1 MSRAAWPV
9 LGSTL
14 ALLATSTVLCLQIN
28 IVVNTTASPLR
39 PATAVA
45 GSLQFFVLAILW
57 WLAVS
62 RILHTGRA
70 THPNLT
76 FGLGLFACALA
87 AAVSAASLVYLR
99 NAGAESEAVAQLQ
112 TRLLV
117 ATSVAV
123 TFATGLQLAS
133 IISHF
138 IASREPASLKR
149 EASEMPAEQPTRR
162 LRRIKSI
169 PYSQTKSSGDETAQE
184 KMASPPLPPSPV
196 VTTTPKG
203 FVFTSP
209 FARAVRSSSFKQKS
223 TAPKKQRRRASEDSD
238 IRRTSLQGSSFDS
251 WDTSSVDIHNR
262 QVVLEMSTPS
272 SAKQQ
277 SLETIP
283 ASPSHS
289 RRSSVG
295 SPTDPGF
302 PQSLR
307 TSRSLSH
314 GTLKHREEAR
324 PTPASSI
331 HELHIHPLFRS
342 DSQDPPPLA
351 SPGTSVVASPI
362 AGQVITRRE
371 SSKSLGGMLSGSTSG
386 LHSPLAHQTCFE
398 SSEPTPDGSHASE
411 EDSEGERP
419 TTAPVPPWLLTQ
431 ERDQSDE

>member
-1 MSRAAWPV
+1 MSRAVWPV

-28 IVVNTTASPLR
+28 IVVNTNSSPLR

-45 GSLQFFVLAILW
+45 GSLQFVVLAILW

-70 THPNLT
+70 AHPNLT
-76 FGLGLFACALA
+76 FGLGLLACALA
-87 AAVSAASLVYLR
+87 AAVSAAALVYLR

-112 TRLLV
+112 SRLLV
-117 ATSVAV
+117 GTSVAV

-138 IASREPASLKR
+138 IASREPGPVKR

-184 KMASPPLPPSPV
+184 MASPPLPPSPI
-196 VTTTPKG
+196 VTTSPKG
-203 FVFTSP
+203 CVFTSP
-209 FARAVRSSSFKQKS
+209 FYRAVRSSSFKQKP
-223 TAPKKQRRRASEDSD
+223 TAAKKEQRPASEDSD
-238 IRRTSLQGSSFDS
+238 TRRTSLQGSSFDS

-262 QVVLEMSTPS
+262 QVVLEMSTSS

-277 SLETIP
+277 GLETIP

-295 SPTDPGF
+295 SPTDTGF

-314 GTLKHREEAR
+314 STLKHREEAR

-371 SSKSLGGMLSGSTSG
+371 SSKSLGGMLSGSASG
-386 LHSPLAHQTCFE
+386 LHSPLAQQTCFE
-398 SSEPTPDGSHASE
+398 SSETTPDGSHASE

-419 TTAPVPPWLLTQ
+419 TTAPVPPWLLAQ
-431 ERDQSDE
+431 KRDQSDG